1 MFKPFTILCLGAALS
16 AASASAQL
24 SPSTGSQSDLSSR
37 GPVAYVYVASSPGN
51 EVPNVIAG
59 YSASS
64 NGALTPIPGSP
75 FQRNIGPMATN
86 GQYLMG
92 ANARNYH
99 PKIYTLQIGP
109 NGALTYVT
117 STPCVQMGNQCLA
130 AFNLFFDRTG
140 SDLYVME
147 LNDSDQT
154 NTASFTV
161 DKSSGSLNYLGD
173 AITGTLPNDSAGTS
187 FIGDNE
193 YAYLASQDGCMYY
206 TIDGF
211 QREASGLLNLA
222 NTQFNLPTPSPGV
235 GIYYPDWAVTDHA
248 NHVAIIEQ
256 PANPPGC
263 ASGPV
268 QLAVYTA
275 DASGNLN
282 TKSTYKNM
290 PASLIQN
297 PNDMKMSPSGRLLAV
312 GGLQGLQIFHFNGAN
327 PIRHY
332 TNLITKDPI
341 SQMFWDN
348 DNHLYA
354 ITYGGGGGKLL
365 VFTITPTTHQM
376 APGSPHAISGPQYI
390 AVQPLTH

>member
-1 MFKPFTILCLGAALS
+1 
-16 AASASAQL
+16 
-24 SPSTGSQSDLSSR
+24 
-37 GPVAYVYVASSPGN
+37 
-51 EVPNVIAG
+51 
-59 YSASS
+59 
-64 NGALTPIPGSP
+64 
-75 FQRNIGPMATN
+75 
-86 GQYLMG
+86 
-92 ANARNYH
+92 
-99 PKIYTLQIGP
+99 
-109 NGALTYVT
+109 
-117 STPCVQMGNQCLA
+117 
-130 AFNLFFDRTG
+130 
-140 SDLYVME
+140 
-147 LNDSDQT
+147 
-154 NTASFTV
+154 
-161 DKSSGSLNYLGD
+161 
-173 AITGTLPNDSAGTS
+173 
-187 FIGDNE
+187 
-193 YAYLASQDGCMYY
+193 MYY

-222 NTQFNLPTPSPGV
+222 NTQFNLPTPPPGV

-263 ASGPV
+263 ASGPA

-312 GGLQGLQIFHFNGAN
+312 GGQEGLQIFHFNGAN

-354 ITYGGGGGKLL
+354 IANGGGGGKLF
-365 VFTITPTTHQM
+365 VFTITPTTHRM